1 MAIKKLKDMK
11 PGESG
16 LIVALHGS
24 GNVKHRL
31 IDMGLVNGTKIHVMK
46 FAPLGDPVEIKG
58 KNFEL
63 EISTSDPLLEVE
75 QIGYIDDGRAFE
87 YSISRHAH
95 GYEFMTISMH

>member
-16 LIVALHGS
+16 VIFALHGG

-31 IDMGLVNGTKIHVMK
+31 VDMGLVHGTKVYVMK
-46 FAPLGDPVEIKG
+46 FAPLGDPVEIKV

-63 EISTSDPLLEVE
+63 ALRNSEAGMIDVEVE
-75 QIGYIDDGRAFE
+75 
-87 YSISRHAH
+87 
-95 GYEFMTISMH
+95 

>member
-16 LIVALHGS
+16 LIVTLHGS

-31 IDMGLVNGTKIHVMK
+31 IDMGLVHGTKIHVMK
-46 FAPLGDPVEIKG
+46 FAPLGDPVEIEV

-63 EISTSDPLLEVE
+63 ALRNSEAGMIDVEV
-75 QIGYIDDGRAFE
+75 Q
-87 YSISRHAH
+87 
-95 GYEFMTISMH
+95 

>member
-16 LIVALHGS
+16 LIVTLHGS

-31 IDMGLVNGTKIHVMK
+31 IDMGLVHGTKIHVMK
-46 FAPLGDPVEIKG
+46 FAPLGDPGEIKV

-63 EISTSDPLLEVE
+63 ALRNSEAGMIDVEV
-75 QIGYIDDGRAFE
+75 Q
-87 YSISRHAH
+87 
-95 GYEFMTISMH
+95 

>member
-16 LIVALHGS
+16 LIVTLHGS

-31 IDMGLVNGTKIHVMK
+31 IDMGLVHGTKIQVMK
-46 FAPLGDPVEIKG
+46 FAPLGDPVEIKV

-63 EISTSDPLLEVE
+63 ALRNSEAGMIDVEV
-75 QIGYIDDGRAFE
+75 Q
-87 YSISRHAH
+87 
-95 GYEFMTISMH
+95 

>member
-16 LIVALHGS
+16 LIVTLHGS

-31 IDMGLVNGTKIHVMK
+31 IDMGLVHGAKIHVMK
-46 FAPLGDPVEIKG
+46 FAPLGDPVEIKV

-63 EISTSDPLLEVE
+63 ALRNSEAGMIDVEV
-75 QIGYIDDGRAFE
+75 Q
-87 YSISRHAH
+87 
-95 GYEFMTISMH
+95 

>member
-16 LIVALHGS
+16 LIVTLHGS

-46 FAPLGDPVEIKG
+46 FAPLGDPVEIKV

-63 EISTSDPLLEVE
+63 ALRNSEA
-75 QIGYIDDGRAFE
+75 GMIDVDVQ
-87 YSISRHAH
+87 
-95 GYEFMTISMH
+95 

>member
-1 MAIKKLKDMK
+1 MSYGYQKVERHEA
-11 PGESG
+11 GESG

-46 FAPLGDPVEIKG
+46 FAPLGDPVEIKV

-63 EISTSDPLLEVE
+63 ALRNSEAGMIDVEV
-75 QIGYIDDGRAFE
+75 Q
-87 YSISRHAH
+87 
-95 GYEFMTISMH
+95 

>member
-31 IDMGLVNGTKIHVMK
+31 IDMGLVHGTKIHVMK
-46 FAPLGDPVEIKG
+46 FAPLGVRWKS
-58 KNFEL
+58 K
-63 EISTSDPLLEVE
+63 
-75 QIGYIDDGRAFE
+75 
-87 YSISRHAH
+87 
-95 GYEFMTISMH
+95 

>member
-16 LIVALHGS
+16 LIVTLHGS

-31 IDMGLVNGTKIHVMK
+31 IDMGLVHGTKIHVIK
-46 FAPLGDPVEIKG
+46 FAPLGDPVEIKV

-63 EISTSDPLLEVE
+63 ALRNSEASMIDVEV
-75 QIGYIDDGRAFE
+75 Q
-87 YSISRHAH
+87 
-95 GYEFMTISMH
+95 

>member
-16 LIVALHGS
+16 LIVTLHGS

-31 IDMGLVNGTKIHVMK
+31 IDMGLVHGTKIHVMK
-46 FAPLGDPVEIKG
+46 YAPLGDPFEIKV

-63 EISTSDPLLEVE
+63 ALRNSEAGMIDVEV
-75 QIGYIDDGRAFE
+75 Q
-87 YSISRHAH
+87 
-95 GYEFMTISMH
+95 

>member
-16 LIVALHGS
+16 LIVTLHDS

-31 IDMGLVNGTKIHVMK
+31 IDMGLVHGTKIHVMK
-46 FAPLGDPVEIKG
+46 FAPLGDPVEIKV

-63 EISTSDPLLEVE
+63 ALRNSEAGMIDVEV
-75 QIGYIDDGRAFE
+75 Q
-87 YSISRHAH
+87 
-95 GYEFMTISMH
+95 

>member
-16 LIVALHGS
+16 LIVTLHGS

-31 IDMGLVNGTKIHVMK
+31 IDMGLVHGIKIHVMK
-46 FAPLGDPVEIKG
+46 FAPLGDPVEIKV

-63 EISTSDPLLEVE
+63 ALRNSEAGMIDVEV
-75 QIGYIDDGRAFE
+75 Q
-87 YSISRHAH
+87 
-95 GYEFMTISMH
+95 

>member
-16 LIVALHGS
+16 LIVTLHGS

-31 IDMGLVNGTKIHVMK
+31 IDMGLVHDTKIHVMK
-46 FAPLGDPVEIKG
+46 FAPLGDPVEIKV

-63 EISTSDPLLEVE
+63 ALRNSEAGMIDVEV
-75 QIGYIDDGRAFE
+75 Q
-87 YSISRHAH
+87 
-95 GYEFMTISMH
+95 

>member
-16 LIVALHGS
+16 LIVTLHGS

-31 IDMGLVNGTKIHVMK
+31 IDMGLVHGTKIHVMK
-46 FAPLGDPVEIKG
+46 FAPFGDPVEIKV

-63 EISTSDPLLEVE
+63 ALRNSEAGMIDVEV
-75 QIGYIDDGRAFE
+75 Q
-87 YSISRHAH
+87 
-95 GYEFMTISMH
+95 

>member
-16 LIVALHGS
+16 LIVTLHGS

-31 IDMGLVNGTKIHVMK
+31 IDMGLVHGTKIHVMK
-46 FAPLGDPVEIKG
+46 FAPLEDPVEIKV

-63 EISTSDPLLEVE
+63 ALRNSEAGMIDVEV
-75 QIGYIDDGRAFE
+75 Q
-87 YSISRHAH
+87 
-95 GYEFMTISMH
+95 

>member
-16 LIVALHGS
+16 LIVTLHGS

-31 IDMGLVNGTKIHVMK
+31 IDMGLVHGTKIHVMK
-46 FAPLGDPVEIKG
+46 FATLGDPVEIKV

-63 EISTSDPLLEVE
+63 ALRNSEAGMIDVEV
-75 QIGYIDDGRAFE
+75 Q
-87 YSISRHAH
+87 
-95 GYEFMTISMH
+95 